1 MLKASC
7 YNLHPS
13 PYRRHEHSHSV
24 LGGNAVNAIQ
34 RYELIR
40 PILRHEKTPKQVS
53 EETNIPISTI
63 YRYLKRYR
71 EGSEDIESLA
81 AKSHANQSHPKW
93 LAREDKDKIVQ
104 YKLHHPYLSARQIA
118 IGLAKEGILQTN
130 YHSVADILKEHDLTA
145 PFFST
150 NHPN

>member
-1 MLKASC
+1 M
-7 YNLHPS
+7 
-13 PYRRHEHSHSV
+13 
-24 LGGNAVNAIQ
+24 NAIQ

-63 YRYLKRYR
+63 YRYLKRHR
-71 EGSEDIESLA
+71 EGGGDVESLA
-81 AKSHANQSHPKW
+81 DKSHANQSHPKW
-93 LAREDKDKIVQ
+93 LARKDKDKIVQ

-118 IGLAKEGILQTN
+118 KALAKEGILQTN
-130 YHSVADILKEHDLTA
+130 YHSVADILKEYGLTA

>member
-1 MLKASC
+1 
-7 YNLHPS
+7 
-13 PYRRHEHSHSV
+13 
-24 LGGNAVNAIQ
+24 VNAIQ

-53 EETNIPISTI
+53 EEKNIPISTI

-71 EGSEDIESLA
+71 ESGGDIESLA
-81 AKSHANQSHPKW
+81 DKSHANQSHPKW

-118 IGLAKEGILQTN
+118 KGLAKEGILKTN
-130 YHSVADILKEHDLTA
+130 YHSVADILKEHGLTA